1 MRASAIRNRS
11 ARSTSAPWSDL
22 CVSHGLRGVCLTLA
36 ALAIALKVL
45 IPAGFMT
52 AAPIND
58 LPFALVLC
66 TGQGAMVIAPGDAL
80 PGEKDP
86 GMADNETHNTPC
98 VFAGQALGAPAPN
111 LLDATRVEFVTYTR
125 TSPPVSPVALA
136 PGRGLAAPPLPAR
149 GPPSL
154 LI

>member
-22 CVSHGLRGVCLTLA
+22 CVSRGLRGVCLTLA

-86 GMADNETHNTPC
+86 GMADRETHNTPC

-111 LLDATRVEFVTYTR
+111 LLDVTRVEFVTYTR
-125 TSPPVSPVALA
+125 TSAPVSPVALA